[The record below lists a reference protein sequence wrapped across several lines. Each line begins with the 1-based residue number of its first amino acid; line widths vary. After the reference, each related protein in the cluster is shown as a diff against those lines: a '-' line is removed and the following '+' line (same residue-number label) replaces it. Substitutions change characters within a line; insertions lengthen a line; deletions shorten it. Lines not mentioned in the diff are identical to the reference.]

1 MPSHGAR
8 RGRLKLCSSFLC
20 SVASVLLLQDQVHNF
35 VNTNS
40 LQRKANLVHHA
51 FFQGDG
57 FRPDETIPFSQS
69 STNDE
74 AKGGNRRKG
83 GADEIDEDSAIFNT
97 GEFNPYEI
105 LDVSPFDDIGED
117 ELRAAFR
124 KQAKIYHPDVP
135 KTGDTERFQLIRR
148 AVEELA
154 SLGMVGEWKSKVAE
168 PINRK
173 ERGQTVSEDYWELRG
188 RDFFAELETELTDEL
203 KMRFNE
209 SDKDLS
215 DDQLRGRFQKENEYW
230 EELRARQADLDVLD
244 RVQDWMEK
252 KREQR
257 RLLLRQRLRGVT
269 RSRELDIPSEPAS
282 PKTLQIV
289 ERRIAQWIGLPESM
303 LTDMT
308 LDEIGFFDPSSWDDV
323 SVCLMLLEEDF
334 DTDLVNVLEKKG
346 ETGKI
351 QLPQW
356 VKTISDFAD
365 FVELKL

>member
-1 MPSHGAR
+1 MRRHSAKAKLLKRLAGWLGVVAFVPLLRWHARSFVSSNTCQHPPSHLA
-8 RGRLKLCSSFLC
+8 C
-20 SVASVLLLQDQVHNF
+20 N
-35 VNTNS
+35 
-40 LQRKANLVHHA
+40 A

-57 FRPDETIPFSQS
+57 FRPGETIPFTQS

-74 AKGGNRRKG
+74 AKGRRKG
-83 GADEIDEDSAIFNT
+83 GVDEIDEDSDIFNT

-105 LDVSPFDDIGED
+105 LDVSPFDDIGAD

-135 KTGDTERFQLIRR
+135 GTGSAEKFQLIKR

-173 ERGQTVSEDYWELRG
+173 ERGQTMSEDYWELRG

-215 DDQLRGRFQKENEYW
+215 DDQLRGRYQKENEYW
-230 EELRARQADLDVLD
+230 EELRARQADQDVLD
-244 RVQDWMEK
+244 RVEDWIEK

-257 RLLLRQRLRGVT
+257 RLAVRQRLRGG
-269 RSRELDIPSEPAS
+269 SPPKELGIPSEPAS
-282 PKTLQIV
+282 AKTLQIV
-289 ERRIAQWIGLPESM
+289 EHRIAQWIGLPESM

-323 SVCLMLLEEDF
+323 SICLMLLEEDF
-334 DTDLVNVLEKKG
+334 DADLVNVMEKKG
-346 ETGKI
+346 QGAKI
-351 QLPQW
+351 QLPDW
-356 VKTISDFAD
+356 VKTIADFAD